1 MMDRRLLAI
10 LAAAIA
16 CTSGRLEAQDKETHD
31 GYVDFKK
38 GDVFIVDGQPV
49 IAGPKTKLKG
59 AKGVAEIGV
68 GWSVKVEG
76 SRDKAGLLVAGKL
89 EAKPNGMEKGE
100 AEVLAASD
108 QAEKL
113 WVEKKMM
120 YIPADSGKIHKIGDI
135 LESGPYV
142 QRARRLMDRVRPDYI
157 PADKL
162 RVRVVKTK
170 DWNAS
175 AMANGAVWVYTG
187 LMDAMDDDELAIVM
201 GHELAHYSYEHI
213 RRNQSRGGLGSI
225 LGAGAQV
232 AGAVIGGT
240 AGALA
245 QIGGQLGASALLS
258 GYSREY
264 EDQADRVGLRYV
276 YEAGYDVTK
285 GPALWGKFKE
295 KYGETDK
302 LSNFFTGDHSR
313 PTERIKNIQREIDRN
328 YDPPP
333 EGARA
338 DATKQPATGSAAGV
352 R

>member
-1 MMDRRLLAI
+1 MMVRRARRALLAAVM
-10 LAAAIA
+10 L
-16 CTSGRLEAQDKETHD
+16 CTTGRVEAQGREKYD

-38 GDVFIVDGQPV
+38 GDVIIVDGQPV
-49 IAGPKTKLKG
+49 IGGPKTKFKG
-59 AKGVAEIGV
+59 AQTVAEIPV
-68 GWSVKVEG
+68 GWNVKVEG
-76 SRDKAGLLVAGKL
+76 SRDKAGFLLASKL
-89 EAKPNGMEKGE
+89 EAKPNAMEKGE

-108 QAEKL
+108 KAEQM
-113 WVEKKMM
+113 WVQKKMM
-120 YIPADSGKIHKIGDI
+120 FEPADSGKILKIGDI

-142 QRARRLMDRVRPDYI
+142 ERARRLMDRVRPDYI

-225 LGAGAQV
+225 LGASAQV

-245 QIGGQLGASALLS
+245 QMGGQLGASALLS

-285 GPALWGKFKE
+285 GPELWARFKE
-295 KYGETDK
+295 KYGEEDK

-313 PTERIKNIQREIDRN
+313 PTERIQAIKREIDRN

-338 DATKQPATGSAAGV
+338 G

>member
-1 MMDRRLLAI
+1 MLGRHMFAI
-10 LAAAIA
+10 LAATIA
-16 CTSGRLEAQDKETHD
+16 CTSGRLEAQGREKHD
-31 GYVDFKK
+31 GYVDFRK
-38 GDVFIVDGQPV
+38 GDVLIIDGQPV
-49 IAGPKTKLKG
+49 VAGPKTKLKG
-59 AKGVAEIGV
+59 AKSVAEIGV

-76 SRDKAGLLVAGKL
+76 SRDEAGLLVAGKL

-108 QAEKL
+108 QAEQM
-113 WVEKKMM
+113 WVDKKMM

-142 QRARRLMDRVRPDYI
+142 ERARRLMDRVRPAYI

-187 LMDAMDDDELAIVM
+187 LMDAMDDDELSIVM

-225 LGAGAQV
+225 LGVGAQV

-240 AGALA
+240 AGALT
-245 QIGGQLGASALLS
+245 QLGGQLGSSALLS

-276 YEAGYDVTK
+276 YESGYDVTK
-285 GPALWGKFKE
+285 GPALWGKFRE
-295 KYGETDK
+295 KYGESDK
-302 LSNFFTGDHSR
+302 ISNFFTGDHSR
-313 PTERIKNIQREIDRN
+313 PTERIKAIKREIDRN

-333 EGARA
+333 EGGRA
-338 DATKQPATGSAAGV
+338 DAEAV
-352 R
+352 M

>member
-1 MMDRRLLAI
+1 MAVRWARRACVVAAMACWAGP
-10 LAAAIA
+10 LAAQ
-16 CTSGRLEAQDKETHD
+16 GREKYD
-31 GYVDFKK
+31 GYVDFRK
-38 GDVFIVDGQPV
+38 GDVLVIDGQPV
-49 IAGPKTKLKG
+49 IAGPKTRLKG
-59 AKGVAEIGV
+59 VKRAADIAV

-76 SRDKAGLLVAGKL
+76 ARDVVGFLLATRL

-108 QAEKL
+108 KAERM
-113 WVEKKMM
+113 WVEKQMM
-120 YIPADSGKIHKIGDI
+120 FEPTDSGTILKIGDI
-135 LESGPYV
+135 LESGAYV
-142 QRARRLMDRVRPDYI
+142 ERARRLMERVRPAYI
-157 PADKL
+157 PSDKL

-225 LGAGAQV
+225 LGVGAQV

-240 AGALA
+240 AGALT
-245 QIGGQLGASALLS
+245 QLGGQLGASALLS

-276 YEAGYDVTK
+276 YEAGYDVAK
-285 GPALWGKFKE
+285 GPELWARFKE
-295 KYGETDK
+295 KYGESDK
-302 LSNFFTGDHSR
+302 LSNFFTGNHSR
-313 PTERIKNIQREIDRN
+313 PTERIAAIRREIERN

-333 EGARA
+333 EG
-338 DATKQPATGSAAGV
+338 TGSDP

>member
-1 MMDRRLLAI
+1 MLDRRMFAI
-10 LAAAIA
+10 LAATVA
-16 CTSGRLEAQDKETHD
+16 CTSGRLEAQVKEKHD
-31 GYVDFKK
+31 GYIDFRK
-38 GDVFIVDGQPV
+38 GDLLIIDGQPV
-49 IAGPKTKLKG
+49 VAGPK
-59 AKGVAEIGV
+59 
-68 GWSVKVEG
+68 
-76 SRDKAGLLVAGKL
+76 
-89 EAKPNGMEKGE
+89 M
-100 AEVLAASD
+100 
-108 QAEKL
+108 
-113 WVEKKMM
+113 
-120 YIPADSGKIHKIGDI
+120 
-135 LESGPYV
+135 
-142 QRARRLMDRVRPDYI
+142 
-157 PADKL
+157 
-162 RVRVVKTK
+162 RVVKTQ

-187 LMDAMDDDELAIVM
+187 LMDAMDDDELSIVM

-240 AGALA
+240 AGALT

-258 GYSREY
+258 DYSREY

-276 YEAGYDVTK
+276 YEGGYDVTK

-313 PTERIKNIQREIDRN
+313 PTERIKAIEREIDRN

-333 EGARA
+333 EGGRA
-338 DATKQPATGSAAGV
+338 E
-352 R
+352 RR